1 MATLGSLA
9 VIARLSGTERFLR
22 SSRLN
27 QTRIHQQRQVV
38 LKNHARD
45 LDQPDRN
52 LKRLYRLLPAAI
64 TNQLPAYSAG
74 DLRPTTSIER
84 GQGCSP
90 TARRIRALLLTIRVR
105 AAHIS
110 ASDCRSSRRR
120 YRKNI
125 NVNRGHC

>member
-38 LKNHARD
+38 LKNHARG

-52 LKRLYRLLPAAI
+52 LKRLHRLLPAAI

-74 DLRPTTSIER
+74 DLRTTTSIER
-84 GQGCSP
+84 GQGRP
-90 TARRIRALLLTIRVR
+90 WTARRIRVLLLIIRAR

-110 ASDCRSSRRR
+110 ASDLPKFAPALQKEYQCQES
-120 YRKNI
+120 
-125 NVNRGHC
+125 

>member
-38 LKNHARD
+38 LKNHASG

-74 DLRPTTSIER
+74 DLRPTTSIKR
-84 GQGCSP
+84 GQGCP
-90 TARRIRALLLTIRVR
+90 RTARRIRALLLTIRVP
-105 AAHIS
+105 APHIS
-110 ASDCRSSRRR
+110 PSDCLSAHRAS
-120 YRKNI
+120 KK
-125 NVNRGHC
+125 